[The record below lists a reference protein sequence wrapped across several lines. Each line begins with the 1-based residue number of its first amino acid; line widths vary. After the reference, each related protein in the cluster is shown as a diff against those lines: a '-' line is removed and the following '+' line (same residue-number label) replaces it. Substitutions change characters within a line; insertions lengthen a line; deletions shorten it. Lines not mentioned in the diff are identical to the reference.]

1 MDIGCRK
8 TLTVTFGSKKYLSVS
23 IRPRTISVRNNVFML
38 RSKTAIVKN
47 IRNHSLPEIKMK
59 QQVMETE
66 TFQCT
71 TLPELQSF
79 EISFASCSLSSS
91 STVYTHE
98 NIHEAEIRNI
108 NNKIAALQK
117 IKFDQTWDR

>member
-1 MDIGCRK
+1 M
-8 TLTVTFGSKKYLSVS
+8 
-23 IRPRTISVRNNVFML
+23 RPRTISVRNNVFML

-117 IKFDQTWDR
+117 IKSDQTWDR